1 MDELTETGTRVRRE
15 VLGAERADRPPTEFG
30 RRFRDYVVRTAWGQ
44 VWSRGGLDRRT
55 RSAVTLA
62 VLTALRCEDELEMHL
77 VAALRNGLTKDEIGE
92 VLLHAAVY
100 AGAPA
105 GNTAFAIADRVL
117 AEAGE

>member
-1 MDELTETGTRVRRE
+1 VDELTETGTRVRRE
-15 VLGAERADRPPTEFG
+15 VLGADRADKPPTAFG
-30 RRFRDYVVRTAWGQ
+30 KRFRDYVVRTAWGQ

-62 VLTALRCEDELEMHL
+62 VLTTLRCEDELEMHL

-105 GNTAFAIADRVL
+105 GNTAFAIAERVL
-117 AEAGE
+117 AEASE

>member
-1 MDELTETGTRVRRE
+1 MDELTETGTRVRRD
-15 VLGAERADRPPTEFG
+15 VLGPDRADRPPTEFG
-30 RRFRDYVVRTAWGQ
+30 RRFRDYVVRSAWGQ
-44 VWSRGGLDRRT
+44 VWSRGGIDRRT
-55 RSAVTLA
+55 RSAITLA
-62 VLTALRCEDELEMHL
+62 VLTALRCEEELEMHL